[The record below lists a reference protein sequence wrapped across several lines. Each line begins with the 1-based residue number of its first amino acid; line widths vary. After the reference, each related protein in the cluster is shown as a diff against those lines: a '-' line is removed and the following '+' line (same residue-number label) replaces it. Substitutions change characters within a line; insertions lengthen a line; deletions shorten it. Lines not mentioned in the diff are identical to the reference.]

1 MKWTKETAERFASSN
16 IGEGKTIFLDGTSS
30 LRKCGAIDH
39 LVNYCGYIFGG
50 YREPSVKERKR
61 K

>member
-39 LVNYCGYIFGG
+39 LVNHCGYIFGG
-50 YREPSVKERKR
+50 TRPQKERSSK
-61 K
+61 